1 MIKPRFESE
10 QYGSKTSFQSIAWHI
25 VVVVLSLSQVQ
36 LFVTPWTAAPLASLS
51 FTIFRSLLKFRSTEL
66 VMLSKHLT
74 LNCSLLLLAS
84 IFPNIRVYSNE
95 LVPHIRWPKYWSF
108 SIFASNEYSGLI
120 SLRIDWFDLLAVQG
134 VLESLLQYH
143 NLKACLTFLMV
154 QLSHLYITT
163 GKTIALTRWTFVAK

>member
-1 MIKPRFESE
+1 MWDICRDSTTGTFPTISQEFDDEGFMFYKH
-10 QYGSKTSFQSIAWHI
+10 Q
-25 VVVVLSLSQVQ
+25 LSAELI
-36 LFVTPWTAAPLASLS
+36 T
-51 FTIFRSLLKFRSTEL
+51 TEL

-84 IFPNIRVYSNE
+84 IFPNIRVYTND